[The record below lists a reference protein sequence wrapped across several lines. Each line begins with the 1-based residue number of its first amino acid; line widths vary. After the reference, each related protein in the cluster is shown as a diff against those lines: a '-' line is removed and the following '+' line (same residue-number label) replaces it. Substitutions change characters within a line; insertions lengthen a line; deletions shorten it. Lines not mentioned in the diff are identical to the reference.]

1 MTFLQPDLFITL
13 QYMFQMQND
22 TDMLCYIELR
32 PTSTGLDGR
41 QYSVLTQIP
50 GPVTPDIVKLRSS
63 K

>member
-1 MTFLQPDLFITL
+1 
-13 QYMFQMQND
+13 MFQMQND

-32 PTSTGLDGR
+32 PASTGLDGR